1 MSDRW
6 YLRQL
11 YARCPAS
18 TLTECSSTNSTTDVL
33 PAWRSTASSQSGRNA
48 VSESQIP
55 KSMDW
60 SWRYT
65 ELATMVT
72 GSEPIK
78 ARLHGSP
85 RTINTVQSTKVNRVN
100 SSFQRKWSTGLAGE
114 KVGDGQI
121 SFNVVY
127 SLRLTHQRLPVST
140 GGDSSQITRINRRW
154 PTTDYLYQ
162 QAVTH
167 HRLPVSTGGDSPQIT
182 LSTGGDPPQSTR
194 INRRCLTT
202 DYPYEQAVTH
212 HRLPYQQAVTHHRLP
227 VSTGGDSPQITR
239 IHGRWLTT
247 DYPYQQAVTHHRL
260 PVSGG
265 DSTQITRIHR
275 RWLTTD
281 YPINRRWLTTD
292 YLYQQAV
299 THHRLP
305 VQTSK
310 SRPVPHCRTSCS
322 SVWFVLLIWL
332 LSFVNCFLNYCVQ
345 MEGRPHTAGAR
356 FVTQSRMSVECK
368 IGKLQKPG

>member
-11 YARCPAS
+11 YARFPAS

-60 SWRYT
+60 SWRYI

-127 SLRLTHQRLPVST
+127 SLRLTHQRWPVST

-182 LSTGGDPPQSTR
+182 H
-194 INRRCLTT
+194 INRQWPTT
-202 DYPYEQAVTH
+202 EY
-212 HRLPYQQAVTHHRLP
+212 PYQQAVPHHRLP
-227 VSTGGDSPQITR
+227 VWTGGDSPQITR
-239 IHGRWLTT
+239 MNRRWPTR
-247 DYPYQQAVTHHRL
+247 DDPYQQAVPHHRL
-260 PVSGG
+260 PVWTGG
-265 DSTQITRIHR
+265 DPPQITRSNR

-281 YPINRRWLTTD
+281 YPINRRCAEIIL
-292 YLYQQAV
+292 
-299 THHRLP
+299 
-305 VQTSK
+305 VQRSWFILAFCL
-310 SRPVPHCRTSCS
+310 HCET
-322 SVWFVLLIWL
+322 LII
-332 LSFVNCFLNYCVQ
+332 NQ
-345 MEGRPHTAGAR
+345 R
-356 FVTQSRMSVECK
+356 K
-368 IGKLQKPG
+368 